1 MKADLTKGALV
12 NILNG
17 LITDSEVQKMGLT
30 FEYCPKEAHLKD
42 YSYLISQVKVG
53 DDSLRSLRF
62 KVKDTDFFINE
73 DMSFQLYIRDASQN
87 LYPLYSQDDDG
98 YHMLIEWTPDY
109 ANLLYIPL
117 TTDQMKPGLIS
128 NVTKE
133 MVTSIEMD
141 NSYVNITVMSMSD
154 LKELPR
160 KLETGKY
167 ISGWFKVLNK
177 H

>member
-1 MKADLTKGALV
+1 MKADLTKGALI

-17 LITDSEVQKMGLT
+17 LMTDSEVQEMGFT
-30 FEYCPKEAHLKD
+30 FEYGPKYPNSD
-42 YSYLISQVKVG
+42 SNFYLVSQVKVG
-53 DDSLRSLRF
+53 DNNFLWF

-73 DMSFQLYIRDASQN
+73 AIMSFQLYIRDSNRN

-117 TTDQMKPGLIS
+117 TTDQLKPGLIS
-128 NVTKE
+128 NITKE
-133 MVTSIEMD
+133 IVTHIERD
-141 NSYVNITVMSMSD
+141 DPYVNITVISMSD
-154 LKELPR
+154 LKEHPR
-160 KLETGKY
+160 RLETGKY
-167 ISGWFKVLNK
+167 VSGWFKVLDK

>member
-1 MKADLTKGALV
+1 MKADLTKRALV

-17 LITDSEVQKMGLT
+17 LIEDPEVQKRGFT
-30 FEYCPKEAHLKD
+30 FEYCPKGAYSKD
-42 YSYLISQVKVG
+42 YSYSISRVEVG
-53 DDSLRSLRF
+53 DDSLRF

-73 DMSFQLYIRDASQN
+73 DMSFQLYIRDTNQN

-128 NVTKE
+128 NITKE
-133 MVTSIEMD
+133 IITNIEIHS
-141 NSYVNITVMSMSD
+141 SYVNMTVMSMLD
-154 LKELPR
+154 MKELYR

-167 ISGWFKVLNK
+167 ISGWFKVLAK

>member
-1 MKADLTKGALV
+1 MKADLTKRALV
-12 NILNG
+12 NILNE
-17 LITDSEVQKMGLT
+17 LITVFEVQKGGFT
-30 FEYCPKEAHLKD
+30 FEYCPKEAHLRD

-53 DDSLRSLRF
+53 DDSLKF
-62 KVKDTDFFINE
+62 KVKDTSFFINE
-73 DMSFQLYIRDASQN
+73 DMSFQLYIRDANRN

-109 ANLLYIPL
+109 ANLLYIPM

-128 NVTKE
+128 NITKE
-133 MVTSIEMD
+133 IITSIETD
-141 NSYVNITVMSMSD
+141 NSYVNITVMSMVD
-154 LKELPR
+154 MKEVSR

-167 ISGWFKVLNK
+167 ISGWFEVLAK

>member
-17 LITDSEVQKMGLT
+17 LMTDSDVQEMGFT

-42 YSYLISQVKVG
+42 YSYLISQVKVVG
-53 DDSLRSLRF
+53 DNSLGF

-73 DMSFQLYIRDASQN
+73 DMSFQLYIRDANRN

-117 TTDQMKPGLIS
+117 TTDQIKPGLIS
-128 NVTKE
+128 NITKE
-133 MVTSIEMD
+133 IVTHMERD
-141 NSYVNITVMSMSD
+141 DSYVNLTVMSMSD
-154 LKELPR
+154 MKEHPR
-160 KLETGKY
+160 RLETGNY
-167 ISGWFKVLNK
+167 ISGWFKVLDK

>member
-1 MKADLTKGALV
+1 MKADLTKRALV

-17 LITDSEVQKMGLT
+17 LINDPQVQDMGFT
-30 FEYCPKEAHLKD
+30 FEYGPKEAPFKD

-53 DDSLRSLRF
+53 NDSLRF

-73 DMSFQLYIRDASQN
+73 DMSFQLYIRDANRN
-87 LYPLYSQDDDG
+87 LYSLYSQDDDG

-117 TTDQMKPGLIS
+117 ITDQMKPGLIS
-128 NVTKE
+128 NITKE
-133 MVTSIEMD
+133 IVTSIEMD
-141 NSYVNITVMSMSD
+141 NSYVNITVMPMED
-154 LKELPR
+154 MKEVSR

-167 ISGWFKVLNK
+167 ISGWFKVLAK

>member
-1 MKADLTKGALV
+1 MKADLTKRALV

-17 LITDSEVQKMGLT
+17 LITDSEVQKRGFT
-30 FEYCPKEAHLKD
+30 FEYCPKGAHSKD
-42 YSYLISQVKVG
+42 YSYSISQVKIG
-53 DDSLRSLRF
+53 DDSLRF

-73 DMSFQLYIRDASQN
+73 DMSFQLYIGDANRN

-117 TTDQMKPGLIS
+117 TTDQMKSGLIS
-128 NVTKE
+128 NITKE
-133 MVTSIEMD
+133 IVTSIETD
-141 NSYVNITVMSMSD
+141 NSYVNITVMSIMD
-154 LKELPR
+154 MKELSR

-167 ISGWFKVLNK
+167 ISGWFKVLAK

>member
-1 MKADLTKGALV
+1 MKADLTKGALI

-17 LITDSEVQKMGLT
+17 LINDPEVQKMGLT
-30 FEYCPKEAHLKD
+30 FEYCPKKAHLKN
-42 YSYLISQVKVG
+42 YSYLISQVKVVG
-53 DDSLRSLRF
+53 DNALGF

-73 DMSFQLYIRDASQN
+73 DMSFQLYIRDANRN

-128 NVTKE
+128 NVLQGI
-133 MVTSIEMD
+133 VTRIEMD
-141 NSYVNITVMSMSD
+141 NSHVNITIMSMSD
-154 LKELPR
+154 MKEFSR
-160 KLETGKY
+160 KVETGKY
-167 ISGWFKVLNK
+167 VSGWFKVLDK

>member
-1 MKADLTKGALV
+1 MKADLTKRALV

-17 LITDSEVQKMGLT
+17 LITDPEVQKRGFT
-30 FEYCPKEAHLKD
+30 FEYCPKDASFKN

-53 DDSLRSLRF
+53 DDSLRF

-73 DMSFQLYIRDASQN
+73 DMSFQLYIRDANRN
-87 LYPLYSQDDDG
+87 LYSLYSQDDDG

-128 NVTKE
+128 NITKE
-133 MVTSIEMD
+133 IITSIETD
-141 NSYVNITVMSMSD
+141 NSSYVNLTVMSMMD
-154 LKELPR
+154 MKELSR
-160 KLETGKY
+160 KLEIGKY
-167 ISGWFKVLNK
+167 ISGWFKVLAK